1 MGGLL
6 SAHTLALETRN
17 RVADY
22 DGALLRLAV
31 DLGERLLPAFASA
44 TRIPYAWVNL
54 RHGVRQGETEET
66 NTAACGSLVLE
77 LGQVRARDGSSPVCF
92 FLRVNQRAYIWRSSF
107 NMEPLST

>member
-6 SAHTLALETRN
+6 SAHTLALDSRTRVTN
-17 RVADY
+17 Y
-22 DGALLRLAV
+22 EGALLRLAV

-54 RHGVRQGETEET
+54 RHGVRDGETEET

-77 LGQVRARDGSSPVCF
+77 LGQVRARDVCSPSRT
-92 FLRVNQRAYIWRSSF
+92 LLGVNRRAYV
-107 NMEPLST
+107 